1 MSSPCVESL
10 KDFHL
15 LPETLTSFVV
25 SQARNDS
32 RCLPIPDTFEA
43 PTLLY
48 GILYLTPFVFDVQDN
63 SELSVAQ
70 FVYQGKLF
78 LKPPRAIDVRDL
90 LLLHK
95 CMACPTWQVKSLK
108 TLLRVC
114 TPMGRSI
121 LKAAGCR

>member
-1 MSSPCVESL
+1 MSSPCIESL
-10 KDFHL
+10 EDFHL
-15 LPETLTSFVV
+15 LPETLTSFAI

-32 RCLPIPDTFEA
+32 SCLPIPDTLEA

-48 GILYLTPFVFDVQDN
+48 GILYLSPFVFDVQDK

-95 CMACPTWQVKSLK
+95 CMARPTWQVKSLK
-108 TLLRVC
+108 TLPRVC
-114 TPMGRSI
+114 TTMSRGI
-121 LKAAGCR
+121 LKTAGCR